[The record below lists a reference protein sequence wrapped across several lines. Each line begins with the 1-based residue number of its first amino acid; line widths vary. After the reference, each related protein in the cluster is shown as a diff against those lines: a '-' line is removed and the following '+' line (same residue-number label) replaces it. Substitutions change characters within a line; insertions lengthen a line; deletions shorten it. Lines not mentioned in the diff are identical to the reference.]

1 MSQAKMK
8 KEEVDIKTNLNTKE
22 STKNQIDKVTEET
35 KETSNNTNN
44 TNNTDQSH
52 SRNNNDNQ
60 MLKVQEEQP
69 KLQTKISNTD
79 Y

>member
-60 MLKVQEEQP
+60 MLKVQEGQP
-69 KLQTKISNTD
+69 KL
-79 Y
+79 